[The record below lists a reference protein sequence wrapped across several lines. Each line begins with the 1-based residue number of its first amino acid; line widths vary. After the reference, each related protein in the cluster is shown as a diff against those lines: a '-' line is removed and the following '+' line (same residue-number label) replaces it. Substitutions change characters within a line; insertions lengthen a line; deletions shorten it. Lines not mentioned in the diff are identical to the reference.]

1 MGVVDAA
8 HTLCASCAQ
17 LKVGGTQE
25 KRDKGYVLEQ
35 LSAAKKEG
43 DCSLFFSFNFYIP
56 SSSFFFFRVILY
68 IYSATEEKKKGF
80 FSNNRKDCITQAHR
94 NPIYH
99 ITLSLYLLRRYTVY
113 THFYTR
119 GYIGGDPLQPP
130 IFFFSTPV
138 ACLGLKRHVVLSSH
152 TKSVYVSPFLQ
163 LEFVLRRVERELK
176 NCLKTFWEAYI
187 QGQQPASAMF
197 FF

>member
-56 SSSFFFFRVILY
+56 SSSFFFFELY
-68 IYSATEEKKKGF
+68 YTYTAQQKK
-80 FSNNRKDCITQAHR
+80 RKKVSFPITGK
-94 NPIYH
+94 I
-99 ITLSLYLLRRYTVY
+99 V
-113 THFYTR
+113 
-119 GYIGGDPLQPP
+119 
-130 IFFFSTPV
+130 
-138 ACLGLKRHVVLSSH
+138 
-152 TKSVYVSPFLQ
+152 
-163 LEFVLRRVERELK
+163 
-176 NCLKTFWEAYI
+176 
-187 QGQQPASAMF
+187 
-197 FF
+197 

>member
-1 MGVVDAA
+1 MGVVVDAA

-43 DCSLFFSFNFYIP
+43 DCSLFFLQFLYSIVLFL
-56 SSSFFFFRVILY
+56 FFFELY
-68 IYSATEEKKKGF
+68 YTYIAQQKKRKKKVFF
-80 FSNNRKDCITQAHR
+80 FSNNRKDCITQAHK

-99 ITLSLYLLRRYTVY
+99 ITLS
-113 THFYTR
+113 
-119 GYIGGDPLQPP
+119 
-130 IFFFSTPV
+130 IFFVDIHT
-138 ACLGLKRHVVLSSH
+138 LLYKGLYWWGSASAPHFLFLNSCRLSRPKRHVVLSSH
-152 TKSVYVSPFLQ
+152 TKSVFVSPFLQ

-176 NCLKTFWEAYI
+176 NCLKTFWEAYTRTTTRL
-187 QGQQPASAMF
+187 GDVF